1 MQLKSLWTLNP
12 RMKKVLASDDYALLP
27 REYHRPS
34 VGQGDDETYPDTT
47 INFDLL
53 SEK

>member
-1 MQLKSLWTLNP
+1 MQLKSLWMLNP
-12 RMKKVLASDDYALLP
+12 TMKKVWANDYALLP
-27 REYHRPS
+27 HECHRPS